1 MASIPFYSDIDLNNN
16 KIKNFTVDTLDQAPT
31 NPNKGQQYYN
41 TADNKLYYYNGT
53 EWVTGATGDS
63 SDVFM
68 PYNILSLTNDSTAE
82 EINTAFG
89 STENI
94 TLFKNTIKN
103 HKGIVFVSTP
113 INYVSTVYSIAVDY
127 VVTSSVEAYIVK
139 TIYNNNYVTYQF
151 TNAKD
156 ANTFNSIKVTTTPI
170 ETPQVDNFKYTTSA
184 EIVSETPTF
193 SKNDLKNL
201 INDAILD
208 EHYYLYYSGDNIF
221 TTSLNIDTTTTS
233 GSSIITLYVNGCTR
247 EHKYINYTVVGTVT
261 GTAKYGTELTSSQYN
276 EFNTSKGITITY
288 NQDLSQKSNYFK
300 FSKSTLANRV
310 DYTGYTSA
318 QILSRIITKEE
329 IRFLVNNFRNLYKY
343 RFIVGSNLYVNVKA
357 SAIDTM
363 LNINFSILN
372 NGDQY
377 ISYGISSE
385 IDESITLP
393 VTDSVL
399 DKICNNLSVGDKI
412 VFDLSQEITSIDVV
426 DNLNSENTEA
436 ALSANQGRILDNRL
450 QNLENGPDYP
460 ITIKL
465 PFYSGSIKGKLSEE
479 STLTTLFEEM
489 DKYGGTAT
497 YNFVIN
503 EEFNNQTNE
512 LIPVIWSNLKYKDH
526 ETYDISVWYYSENN
540 FGFRFVEYNLMQYS
554 DYYVITAS
562 KPYVQ
567 IKDIATK
574 NDVASIK
581 TKIGDTLPIGAT
593 LEWFSNTIPDNW
605 LLCDGSAVSR
615 TTYSDLFAVIGTTF
629 GEGDGSTTFNLPNL
643 KGRTIVGLDT
653 DDTDFNTIGKVLGEK
668 THTLTVAEMPKHN
681 HTSPIDSFVN
691 TDSQTNVVNGGHIS
705 KDSQGTNFATSYAGS
720 SKSHNNIQPSIVTNY
735 IIKAKQSAGL
745 VATVVDNLTS
755 TSSTNALSA
764 NQGKTL
770 NEKITKTNTY
780 STEEQPIGTWIDGK
794 TIYRK
799 VIDFGPLPNATKKE
813 IAHNITNIDKFIKVE
828 GIATR
833 QDDTKFTQSLPL
845 VYMSSESNYNTTLG
859 ANTTYVEIRCVEN
872 RDMFKA
878 YVTLEYTKTTD

>member
-1 MASIPFYSDIDLNNN
+1 MSIPFYSDIDLNNN

-103 HKGIVFVSTP
+103 HKGIVFISTP

-276 EFNTSKGITITY
+276 EFNTSKVITITY

-412 VFDLSQEITSIDVV
+412 VFDLSQEITNIDVV

-436 ALSANQGRILDNRL
+436 ALSANQGRVLDNRL

-465 PFYSGSIKGKLSEE
+465 PFYSDSIKGKLSEE
-479 STLTTLFEEM
+479 STLTALFEEM

-503 EEFNNQTNE
+503 EEFNSQTNE

-526 ETYDISVWYYSENN
+526 ETYDISVWYYSQNN
-540 FGFRFVEYNLMQYS
+540 FGFRFVEYNLMQSS

-574 NDVASIK
+574 YDVANIK

-593 LEWFSNTIPDNW
+593 LEWFSTTIPDNW
-605 LLCDGSAVSR
+605 LICDGSAVSR

-629 GEGDGSTTFNLPNL
+629 GAGDGSTTFNLPNT
-643 KGRTIVGLDT
+643 KGRTIVGLDAA
-653 DDTDFNTIGKVLGEK
+653 DTTFNAIGNVGGEK
-668 THTLTVAEMPKHN
+668 THTLTVAEMPE
-681 HTSPIDSFVN
+681 HTHKFRASTTLGNDEGTITYGEKTSGSIISGN
-691 TDSQTNVVNGGHIS
+691 YGNAIQKEGNSQP
-705 KDSQGTNFATSYAGS
+705 
-720 SKSHNNIQPSIVTNY
+720 HNNLQPYIVSNY
-735 IIKAKQSAGL
+735 IIKAKQSSGV

-770 NEKITKTNTY
+770 NEKIDKSTTY
-780 STEEQPIGTWIDGK
+780 STNEQAIGTWIDGK

-799 VIDFGPLPNATKKE
+799 VIDFGALPNATKKE
-813 IAHNITNIDKFIKVE
+813 VAHNISNIDKFITVE

>member
-1 MASIPFYSDIDLNNN
+1 MASIPFYNDIDLNNN

-53 EWVTGATGDS
+53 EWVTGATSDS
-63 SDVFM
+63 SDVSM
-68 PYNILSLTNDSTAE
+68 PYDILSLTNDSTAD

-94 TLFKNTIKN
+94 ALFKNTIKN

-127 VVTSSVEAYIVK
+127 VVTSSAEAYIVK

-151 TNAKD
+151 ANAKD

-184 EIVSETPTF
+184 DIVSETPTF
-193 SKNDLKNL
+193 GRNDLKNL

-247 EHKYINYTVVGTVT
+247 EHKYINYTVVGTIT
-261 GTAKYGTELTSSQYN
+261 GTAEYGTELTSSQYN
-276 EFNTSKGITITY
+276 EFNTSKVITITY

-310 DYTGYTSA
+310 DYTSYTSA

-363 LNINFSILN
+363 LNINFNILN

-399 DKICNNLSVGDKI
+399 DKICNNLTVGDKI
-412 VFDLSQEITSIDVV
+412 VFDLSQEITNIDVV
-426 DNLNSENTEA
+426 DNLNSE
-436 ALSANQGRILDNRL
+436 
-450 QNLENGPDYP
+450 
-460 ITIKL
+460 
-465 PFYSGSIKGKLSEE
+465 
-479 STLTTLFEEM
+479 
-489 DKYGGTAT
+489 
-497 YNFVIN
+497 
-503 EEFNNQTNE
+503 
-512 LIPVIWSNLKYKDH
+512 
-526 ETYDISVWYYSENN
+526 
-540 FGFRFVEYNLMQYS
+540 
-554 DYYVITAS
+554 
-562 KPYVQ
+562 
-567 IKDIATK
+567 
-574 NDVASIK
+574 
-581 TKIGDTLPIGAT
+581 
-593 LEWFSNTIPDNW
+593 
-605 LLCDGSAVSR
+605 
-615 TTYSDLFAVIGTTF
+615 
-629 GEGDGSTTFNLPNL
+629 STT
-643 KGRTIVGLDT
+643 D
-653 DDTDFNTIGKVLGEK
+653 
-668 THTLTVAEMPKHN
+668 
-681 HTSPIDSFVN
+681 
-691 TDSQTNVVNGGHIS
+691 
-705 KDSQGTNFATSYAGS
+705 
-720 SKSHNNIQPSIVTNY
+720 
-735 IIKAKQSAGL
+735 
-745 VATVVDNLTS
+745 
-755 TSSTNALSA
+755 ALSA

-770 NEKITKTNTY
+770 NEKIDNAPKLIYTKVTSQSDANGFDINDITLEPNKNYQISFVGNINSTDTDALKNIFIEFNDTTPTVRRSIIFGSEGGQLKNSY
-780 STEEQPIGTWIDGK
+780 STDSLRLIRGWSGFGMMSDINLIFKGNYIRTIGKYSCTASTFDKSLNTTIDSMIGPFDSITKISITPETNVTFAEQAI
-794 TIYRK
+794 
-799 VIDFGPLPNATKKE
+799 
-813 IAHNITNIDKFIKVE
+813 IKVYE
-828 GIATR
+828 
-833 QDDTKFTQSLPL
+833 LP
-845 VYMSSESNYNTTLG
+845 
-859 ANTTYVEIRCVEN
+859 
-872 RDMFKA
+872 
-878 YVTLEYTKTTD
+878 